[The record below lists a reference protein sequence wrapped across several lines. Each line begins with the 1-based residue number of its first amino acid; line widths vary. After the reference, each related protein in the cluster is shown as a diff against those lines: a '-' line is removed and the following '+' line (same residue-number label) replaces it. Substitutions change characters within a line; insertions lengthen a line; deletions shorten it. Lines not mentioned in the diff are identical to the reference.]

1 MPLTCGCCRGVAV
14 VGGQLRQDRGER
26 CHHRT
31 PYSTAL
37 WRVYILYCVTVMTL
51 ALARSSPCF
60 ASQEARV
67 VLLQQ
72 QADELDHV
80 MDALQRAAGGSF
92 DVSKVTALLIVIAS
106 GLPFSCLLV

>member
-1 MPLTCGCCRGVAV
+1 MGVAEAWPSWAV
-14 VGGQLRQDRGER
+14 SFDKIAVRDAT
-26 CHHRT
+26 HRT

-67 VLLQQ
+67 SLLQQ
-72 QADELDHV
+72 QADELEHV
-80 MDALQRAAGGSF
+80 MDALQRAAGESF
-92 DVSKVTALLIVIAS
+92 DNSKVTALLIETAS
-106 GLPFSCLLV
+106 ALPFSCMLV